1 MDSPSVTAIPAL
13 SGESVHGAVVE
24 QSGVQH
30 RRLHSLDI
38 LRGLAACGVM
48 IPHFFMYAGG
58 ENLTAEIISSCAVEV
73 FFVLSGFVLGPQVL
87 LCMNRGNLRTYG
99 IFLVR
104 RWMRTV
110 PPYLIA
116 LVAVSVFTRQL
127 WSTDFFRYSIY
138 IGNLFDQHLTKDFF
152 PVAWSL
158 AVEEWY
164 YVVFPLLMIATVPFL
179 RQTGRQAVIV
189 AIGFVVAIAVIRL
202 LFSSDADWGEHTRRI
217 VIFRIDSIAYGFLLY
232 LFVRTAPT
240 LRDKIPLLS
249 LVFACCVVL
258 MYFVNTEAAGISHR
272 IFRDLHP
279 FASAAFGSSAILLCI
294 GLEERVGIPERLA
307 DFMGRISYPVYLLHL
322 PILYFLAKTSLSSQ
336 TLWLQFTIYVALTI
350 GLATA
355 FNKWIEQPILKAR
368 PGY

>member
-1 MDSPSVTAIPAL
+1 MDSPSVNAIPAL
-13 SGESVHGAVVE
+13 SGESVHGAIIE
-24 QSGVQH
+24 QSEAQH

-99 IFLVR
+99 IFLLR

-116 LVAVSVFTRQL
+116 LVAVSVFTKQL

-138 IGNLFDQHLTKDFF
+138 VGNLFDQHLTKDFF

-179 RQTGRQAVIV
+179 RQTGRH
-189 AIGFVVAIAVIRL
+189 RL
-202 LFSSDADWGEHTRRI
+202 CRRD
-217 VIFRIDSIAYGFLLY
+217 RCY
-232 LFVRTAPT
+232 
-240 LRDKIPLLS
+240 
-249 LVFACCVVL
+249 
-258 MYFVNTEAAGISHR
+258 
-272 IFRDLHP
+272 P
-279 FASAAFGSSAILLCI
+279 FAVFQRCRLGRAHAPHCYLPHRLHRLRLSAVLVRPHRADVARQDTITCRHL
-294 GLEERVGIPERLA
+294 RRLRCA
-307 DFMGRISYPVYLLHL
+307 GV
-322 PILYFLAKTSLSSQ
+322 LYQ
-336 TLWLQFTIYVALTI
+336 H
-350 GLATA
+350 
-355 FNKWIEQPILKAR
+355 
-368 PGY
+368 